1 MERAVQPFDW
11 LLKLTSI
18 IYQAVSRMGNSLFP
32 SGFVTAILRRVG
44 ISDPLV
50 LEEGYALFLFY
61 VVLVYEDNLK
71 YLVFSVAT
79 T

>member
-1 MERAVQPFDW
+1 
-11 LLKLTSI
+11 
-18 IYQAVSRMGNSLFP
+18 MG
-32 SGFVTAILRRVG
+32 GEGGGG

-50 LEEGYALFLFY
+50 LEGGYALFLFY
-61 VVLVYEDNLK
+61 VALVYEDNLK